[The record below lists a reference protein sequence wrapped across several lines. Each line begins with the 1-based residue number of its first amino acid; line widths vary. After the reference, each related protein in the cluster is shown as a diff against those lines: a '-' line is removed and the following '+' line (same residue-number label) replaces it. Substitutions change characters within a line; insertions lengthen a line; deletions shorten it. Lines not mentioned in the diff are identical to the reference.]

1 MKKQAYCDEELVMGN
16 ERGMAKQTKL
26 ILDPRTKLFLVLC
39 MGFSIAVVVPMYV
52 EVINILLSACLFVL
66 NGQVKTAVKL
76 TVFFFVL
83 AALSYIP
90 QSTRFFA
97 TVVLPVS
104 FMIRRFMLPIVAGKY
119 LIDSTPVGL
128 LMSALEK
135 LKIPTNVVIMLSVM
149 FRFFP
154 TLGEEYRSIK
164 NAMKMRGIGVNTLNV
179 MLRPLVTLEYVMV
192 PLLSS
197 ASRIGDELAAAG
209 HTKGVDVPGNKIR
222 YKTARFGIAD
232 IFVSLY
238 IAAGICEIVGTRL
251 HTW

>member
-1 MKKQAYCDEELVMGN
+1 MEQ
-16 ERGMAKQTKL
+16 QTKL
-26 ILDPRTKLFLVLC
+26 ILDPRTKFFLVLC
-39 MGFSIAVVVPMYV
+39 MGFSITVFVPMYI
-52 EVINILLSACLFVL
+52 ELINMLFFTSLFIL
-66 NGQVKTAVKL
+66 NRQVKTAVKL
-76 TVFFFVL
+76 ILFFLVL

-90 QSTRFFA
+90 QNTGA
-97 TVVLPVS
+97 LTTIVLQVS

-135 LKIPTNVVIMLSVM
+135 LKMPYSLVITLSVM

-164 NAMKMRGIGVNTLNV
+164 NAMKMRGIGLNVLNV
-179 MLRPLVTLEYVMV
+179 MRHPLLTLEYVMV

-197 ASRIGDELAAAG
+197 AARIGDELAAAG
-209 HTKGVDVPGNKIR
+209 HTKGVDAPGKKVR

-232 IFVSLY
+232 VFMSLY
-238 IAAGICEIVGTRL
+238 IAAGFCAVIGSRL
-251 HTW
+251 YAW

>member
-1 MKKQAYCDEELVMGN
+1 MMGKERNSTGQQARLV
-16 ERGMAKQTKL
+16 
-26 ILDPRTKLFLVLC
+26 LDPRTKFFLVLC
-39 MGFSIAVVVPMYV
+39 MGFSITAFVPMYV
-52 EVINILLSACLFVL
+52 ELVNMLLFACLFVF
-66 NGQVKTAVKL
+66 NGQAKTAVKL
-76 TVFFFVL
+76 TTFFLVL

-90 QSTRFFA
+90 HGTGIFN

-104 FMIRRFMLPIVAGKY
+104 FMARRFMLPIVAGKY
-119 LIDSTPVGL
+119 LIDSTPIGL

-135 LKIPTNVVIMLSVM
+135 LKMPANIVITLSVM

-154 TLGEEYRSIK
+154 TLGEEYRCIK
-164 NAMKMRGIGVNTLNV
+164 NAMKMRGIGLNALNV
-179 MLRPLVTLEYVMV
+179 IRHPLMTLEYVMV

-209 HTKGVDVPGNKIR
+209 HTKGVDAPGKKVR

-238 IAAGICEIVGTRL
+238 IIAGFCAVIGSRL
-251 HTW
+251 NAW

>member
-1 MKKQAYCDEELVMGN
+1 MEQQA
-16 ERGMAKQTKL
+16 KL

-39 MGFSIAVVVPMYV
+39 MGLSIALSVPMYV
-52 EVINILLSACLFVL
+52 EAVNIALFACLFFL
-66 NGQVKTAVKL
+66 NGQAKTAVKL
-76 TVFFFVL
+76 LLFFGVL
-83 AALSYIP
+83 AALSYMP
-90 QSTRFFA
+90 QDAGFLGGI
-97 TVVLPVS
+97 VLPAA
-104 FMIRRFMLPIVAGKY
+104 FMVRRFMLPIVAGKY
-119 LIDSTPVGL
+119 LIDSTPIGL

-135 LKIPTNVVIMLSVM
+135 LKMPANIVITLSVM

-164 NAMKMRGIGVNTLNV
+164 NAMKMRGIGLNAMNV
-179 MLRPLVTLEYVMV
+179 MRHPLLTLEYVMV

-209 HTKGVDVPGNKIR
+209 HTKGVDAPGKKIR

-238 IAAGICEIVGTRL
+238 IIAGFCAVIGSRL
-251 HTW
+251 NAW

>member
-1 MKKQAYCDEELVMGN
+1 MEKQA
-16 ERGMAKQTKL
+16 KL

-39 MGFSIAVVVPMYV
+39 MGLSIVAFVPLYV
-52 EVINILLSACLFVL
+52 EAVNITLFACLFLL
-66 NGQVKTAVKL
+66 NGHAKTAVKL
-76 TVFFFVL
+76 IVFFFVL
-83 AALSYIP
+83 AALSYVP
-90 QSTRFFA
+90 QNTGALASI
-97 TVVLPVS
+97 VLPVS

-135 LKIPTNVVIMLSVM
+135 LKIPASIVIMLSVM

-164 NAMKMRGIGVNTLNV
+164 NAMKMRGIGLNALNV
-179 MLRPLVTLEYVMV
+179 MRSPLVTLEYVMV

-209 HTKGVDVPGNKIR
+209 HTKGVDAPGKKVR
-222 YKTARFGIAD
+222 CKTARFGIAD
-232 IFVSLY
+232 VFMSLY
-238 IAAGICEIVGTRL
+238 IAAGFCAIIGSRL
-251 HTW
+251 YAW

>member
-1 MKKQAYCDEELVMGN
+1 MGRCFMEKQA
-16 ERGMAKQTKL
+16 KL

-39 MGFSIAVVVPMYV
+39 MGLSIVAFVPLYV
-52 EVINILLSACLFVL
+52 EAVNITLFACLFLL
-66 NGQVKTAVKL
+66 NGQAKTAVKL
-76 TVFFFVL
+76 IVFFFVL
-83 AALSYIP
+83 AALSYVP
-90 QSTRFFA
+90 QNTGALASI
-97 TVVLPVS
+97 VLPVS

-135 LKIPTNVVIMLSVM
+135 LKIPASIVIMLSVM

-164 NAMKMRGIGVNTLNV
+164 NTMKMRGIGLNALNV
-179 MLRPLVTLEYVMV
+179 MRRPLVTLEYVMV

-209 HTKGVDVPGNKIR
+209 HTKGVDAPGKKVR

-232 IFVSLY
+232 VFMSLY
-238 IAAGICEIVGTRL
+238 IAAGFCAVIGSRL
-251 HTW
+251 YAW

>member
-1 MKKQAYCDEELVMGN
+1 MMGKERNSTGQQARLV
-16 ERGMAKQTKL
+16 
-26 ILDPRTKLFLVLC
+26 LDPRTKFFLVLC
-39 MGFSIAVVVPMYV
+39 MGFSITAFVPMYV
-52 EVINILLSACLFVL
+52 ELVNMLLFACLFVF
-66 NGQVKTAVKL
+66 NGQAKTTVKL
-76 TVFFFVL
+76 TTFFLVL

-90 QSTRFFA
+90 QGTGIFS

-104 FMIRRFMLPIVAGKY
+104 FMARRFMLPIVAGKY

-135 LKIPTNVVIMLSVM
+135 LKMPANIVITLSVM

-164 NAMKMRGIGVNTLNV
+164 NAMKMRGIGLNAMNV
-179 MLRPLVTLEYVMV
+179 MRHPLLTLEYVMV

-209 HTKGVDVPGNKIR
+209 HTKGVDAPGKKIR

-238 IAAGICEIVGTRL
+238 IIAGFCAVIGSRL
-251 HTW
+251 NAW